1 MITDFLPGTGK
12 KNLNGC
18 LRPPVSLNRK
28 KHQPPDTMKTHTK
41 SRNYVSLGE
50 LVATVS
56 SYARNEGETLAALQD
71 LFRKGSVVA
80 RTRRGS
86 KRLKLA

>member
-1 MITDFLPGTGK
+1 MNSNEI
-12 KNLNGC
+12 NER
-18 LRPPVSLNRK
+18 RPPPACLTLQK
-28 KHQPPDTMKTHTK
+28 DTIMKSTTTHKTTM
-41 SRNYVSLGE
+41 SLGD

-56 SYARNEGETLAALQD
+56 SYSANRHETLAALQD

-80 RTRRGS
+80 QTNQGR